1 METKFYN
8 DGVTII
14 TIISIILGCL
24 VMSLKILFKSKCT
37 DVSIFYGLFH
47 IQRKVELETEI
58 VDNIPNQTNNNLQ
71 IV

>member
-24 VMSLKILFKSKCT
+24 VMSLKILFKSKCI
-37 DVSIFYGLFH
+37 DVSLCYGLFH
-47 IQRKVELETEI
+47 IQRNVDIETEI
-58 VDNIPNQTNNNLQ
+58 IDNISLQTNNNLQ